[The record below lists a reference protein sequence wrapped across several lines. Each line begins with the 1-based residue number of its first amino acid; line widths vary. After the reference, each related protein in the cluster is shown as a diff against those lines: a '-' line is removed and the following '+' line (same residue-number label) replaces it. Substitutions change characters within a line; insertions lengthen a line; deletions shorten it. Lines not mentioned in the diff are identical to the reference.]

1 MNKFLLKFIE
11 LWLATIRGNALYSNG
26 AERAILSG
34 RPFIIAL
41 WHRDLIYGLY
51 HFRRYPGVMMVSGS
65 KDGEWVAR
73 ALRLW
78 GQHPVRGSRHKGG
91 MKAIKEMAQYMME
104 NGLSAGIVAD
114 GSQGPAERV
123 QIGAL
128 VLSRLTGAPIL
139 PLGVAISR
147 VKRLNTWDRLVIPL
161 PFSRAVVALG
171 RPLNVPEDVKGNA
184 LEGIRHRLEEALR
197 KAHGIAMES
206 LCSS

>member
-1 MNKFLLKFIE
+1 LNKFLLKFIE
-11 LWLATIRGNALYSNG
+11 MWLATIRGNALYSSG

-34 RPFIIAL
+34 RPFIIVL

-51 HFRRYPGVMMVSGS
+51 HFRRHPGVMMVSGS
-65 KDGEWVAR
+65 RDGEWVAR

-104 NGLSAGIVAD
+104 NGFSAGIVAD

-161 PFSRAVVALG
+161 PFSRAVVALEE
-171 RPLNVPEDVKGNA
+171 PLNVPEDVKGNA

-197 KAHGIAMES
+197 KAHGVAMES